1 MKLSVLK
8 KKALFSAISLSA
20 RTVTRRVDDISRNVK
35 VYLKEKA
42 SHFKYC
48 SLAMDEST
56 DVSDTAQLAIFFRGI
71 SQDYEITEEFA
82 SLVPMKDT
90 TTGAD
95 LLEAVHR
102 VLQDFN
108 LSLANLTGITTDGA
122 PAMVG
127 GKRGVVSLLEKE
139 IAESGFPQKIVR
151 THCIIHQEALCAKS
165 INFQDVM
172 KVVIKTVNYIRS
184 RGLKHRQFKQFLAE
198 IDVLYEDVLYYSHIR
213 WLSKGAMLERFYHL
227 RKEIQSF
234 MTDKGSEVPEL
245 SDVMWNCDLAFLV
258 DNSGHLNKLNT
269 QLQGKD
275 ELINVLFDRICA
287 FDLKL
292 NLWLSQLQNA
302 NYSHFPTLAEN
313 QPTEVDKYINFLC
326 DLQGEFSRRFA
337 DVRAHKN
344 ALTLFGT
351 PLLANVNDVDA
362 HLQME
367 LIELQSNSI
376 LRSKLQEV
384 EVLEFYQKHLLVQ
397 QYPQLLSHARK
408 IASLF
413 GSTYTCEQFFSMM
426 KLAKSN
432 SRNRLTDDHLDAV
445 LRLST
450 TNLPVN
456 ISKAVSECKKHH
468 SSH

>member
-1 MKLSVLK
+1 
-8 KKALFSAISLSA
+8 
-20 RTVTRRVDDISRNVK
+20 
-35 VYLKEKA
+35 
-42 SHFKYC
+42 
-48 SLAMDEST
+48 
-56 DVSDTAQLAIFFRGI
+56 
-71 SQDYEITEEFA
+71 
-82 SLVPMKDT
+82 
-90 TTGAD
+90 
-95 LLEAVHR
+95 
-102 VLQDFN
+102 
-108 LSLANLTGITTDGA
+108 
-122 PAMVG
+122 
-127 GKRGVVSLLEKE
+127 
-139 IAESGFPQKIVR
+139 
-151 THCIIHQEALCAKS
+151 
-165 INFQDVM
+165 M
-172 KVVIKTVNYIRS
+172 KVVIKTVDYIRS
-184 RGLKHRQFKQFLAE
+184 RGLKHRQFKQSLAE
-198 IDVLYEDVLYYSHIR
+198 MDVLYEDVLYYSHIR

-234 MTDKGSEVPEL
+234 MTDKGSEVLEL

-258 DNSGHLNKLNT
+258 DISGHLNKLNT

-275 ELINVLFDRICA
+275 QLINVLFDRICA

-302 NYSHFPTLAEN
+302 NYSHFPTIAEN

-326 DLQGEFSRRFA
+326 DLQAKFSRRFA

-450 TNLPVN
+450 TNLPIN
-456 ISKAVSECKKHH
+456 ISKAVSECKKHQGFIQKKRKGGAKQH
-468 SSH
+468 